1 MTGTSTVLM
10 FPNTTGVVEPAFIA
24 MPHAIPGLRLLL
36 GAMVAS
42 GGSLRW
48 FRDQLGAGEVM
59 QAAQT
64 GADAFDL
71 IFLPYMMGER
81 APIWHTQARGVFIG
95 LTLATTRAAM
105 VRAVLEGTAFA
116 MLHNIEVARAAG
128 VPVNEI
134 RSVGGGARSP
144 LWNQIKADVTGLPV
158 LLPQAGVGAP
168 FGDAMLAGLGAG
180 MFTDLH
186 RAVAERVRIA
196 AIFEPNPETHVR
208 YQAIYP
214 HFRSIY
220 AHLRQDFDDMA
231 ATFARFSLPGER

>member
-1 MTGTSTVLM
+1 V
-10 FPNTTGVVEPAFIA
+10 PA
-24 MPHAIPGLRLLL
+24 
-36 GAMVAS
+36 
-42 GGSLRW
+42 GS
-48 FRDQLGAGEVM
+48 DG
-59 QAAQT
+59 
-64 GADAFDL
+64 L